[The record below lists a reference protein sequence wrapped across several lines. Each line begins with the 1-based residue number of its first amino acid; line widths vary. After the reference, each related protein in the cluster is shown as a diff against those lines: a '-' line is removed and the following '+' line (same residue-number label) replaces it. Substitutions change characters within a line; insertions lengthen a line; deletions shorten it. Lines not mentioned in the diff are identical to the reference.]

1 MTYLLF
7 SSSWVFLSCGF
18 GLDLVLSVLGLFR
31 ALLTCCECYLCY
43 LVLSRVTGVTPKK
56 SKFLQ
61 LGDPFGDNLCGE
73 NHYLWV
79 NHIAV
84 TTRCSDE
91 SIG

>member
-7 SSSWVFLSCGF
+7 SSSYLVLLV

-31 ALLTCCECYLCY
+31 ALLTCCGCYLCY
-43 LVLSRVTGVTPKK
+43 LLLSGVTGVTPKK
-56 SKFLQ
+56 CGFYHP
-61 LGDPFGDNLCGE
+61 GDPFGDNLCGE